1 MGESESQEIEH
12 TELLQVTPVE
22 SPSENYLVVEHLQ
35 RMPTIFSR
43 GVLYLIVLV
52 LVSGLIYSLLAE
64 IDIVATCRAVARPVS
79 PRTEIHAQTDG
90 YIEKILVSEGQ
101 VVEKDAP
108 LFHMQSQGA
117 LIPKRDMTSLEEEFI
132 VGELGEQ
139 EDSGSKKVLTER
151 AIKNRE
157 RVAENQVWVVRAES
171 SGVVEKLYLRSEG
184 EYVREADPLCTILPI
199 NAPLYMDITV
209 RNRDIGFI
217 EEDMEI
223 KYKFDAFPYTDY
235 GLIRGKVVAVAPSA
249 IEDSTF
255 GLAYRVR
262 GTLDTPRFTIN
273 GKRYPIKPGMTA
285 TAEMVRERKNIFSL
299 LFKKLRG

>member
-1 MGESESQEIEH
+1 MEGKERQELEE
-12 TELLQVTPVE
+12 TEVFRLTPIE

-64 IDIVATCRAVARPVS
+64 IDIVATCRAVARPAS

-108 LFHMQSQGA
+108 LFYMQSQGA
-117 LIPKRDMTSLEEEFI
+117 LIPKRDMTLLEEEFI
-132 VGELGEQ
+132 AGELGEQ

-151 AIKNRE
+151 AMKNRE
-157 RVAENQVWVVRAES
+157 WIAENRVWIVSAES
-171 SGVVEKLYLRSEG
+171 AGVVEKLYLRSEG

-199 NAPLYMDITV
+199 NAPLYIDITV
-209 RNRDIGFI
+209 ANRDIGFI

-235 GLIRGKVVAVAPSA
+235 GLLRGKVVAVAPSA
-249 IEDSTF
+249 VEDSTY
-255 GLAYRVR
+255 GLTYRVR

-285 TAEMVRERKNIFSL
+285 TAEMVRERKSIFSL
-299 LFKKLRG
+299 LFKKLKG

>member
-1 MGESESQEIEH
+1 MEGKEKESQEIED
-12 TELLQVTPVE
+12 TEVFRLTPIE

-52 LVSGLIYSLLAE
+52 IVSGLIYSLLAE
-64 IDIVATCRAVARPVS
+64 IDIVATCRAVARPAS

-108 LFHMQSQGA
+108 LFHMQSQGV
-117 LIPKRDMTSLEEEFI
+117 LIPKRDMTLLEEEFI
-132 VGELGEQ
+132 AGELGEQ
-139 EDSGSKKVLTER
+139 EESGSKKVLTER
-151 AIKNRE
+151 AMKNRE
-157 RVAENQVWVVRAES
+157 WIVSAES
-171 SGVVEKLYLRSEG
+171 AGVVEKLYLRSEG

-209 RNRDIGFI
+209 TNRDIGFI

-235 GLIRGKVVAVAPSA
+235 GLLRGKVVAVAPSA

-285 TAEMVRERKNIFSL
+285 TAEMVRERKSVFSL

>member
-1 MGESESQEIEH
+1 MEGKEKESQEIED
-12 TELLQVTPVE
+12 TEVFRLTPIE

-52 LVSGLIYSLLAE
+52 IVSGLIYSLLAE
-64 IDIVATCRAVARPVS
+64 IDIVATCRAVARPAS

-108 LFHMQSQGA
+108 LFHMQSQGV
-117 LIPKRDMTSLEEEFI
+117 LIPKRDMTLLEEEFI
-132 VGELGEQ
+132 AGELGEQ
-139 EDSGSKKVLTER
+139 EESGSKKVLTER
-151 AIKNRE
+151 AMKNRE
-157 RVAENQVWVVRAES
+157 WIVSAES
-171 SGVVEKLYLRSEG
+171 AGVVEKLYLRSEG
-184 EYVREADPLCTILPI
+184 EYVREADPLCTILPT

-209 RNRDIGFI
+209 TNRDIGFI

-235 GLIRGKVVAVAPSA
+235 GLLRGKVVAVAPSA

-285 TAEMVRERKNIFSL
+285 TAEMVRERKSVFSL